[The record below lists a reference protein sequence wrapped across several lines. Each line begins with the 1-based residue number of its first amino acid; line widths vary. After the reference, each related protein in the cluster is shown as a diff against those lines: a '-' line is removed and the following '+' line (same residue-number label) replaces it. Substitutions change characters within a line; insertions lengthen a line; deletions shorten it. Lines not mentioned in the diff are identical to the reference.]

1 MVSLPAVNFVRKLP
15 KCEELQVYSPACE
28 KCKKLMNR
36 NLSSI
41 EQGDQKGKFSCPA
54 MVADPNRKKENSSSF
69 LKRTKPMRNSIGL
82 YWLPSFIFP
91 FKKCSPS
98 LAMERL
104 AHG

>member
-1 MVSLPAVNFVRKLP
+1 MVSLPAVSFVRKLP
-15 KCEELQVYSPACE
+15 RYEELQVCSPASE

-36 NLSSI
+36 HLSSI
-41 EQGDQKGKFSCPA
+41 EQGDQKGKLSCPA
-54 MVADPNRKKENSSSF
+54 MVAVPNRKKENSSSF

-91 FKKCSPS
+91 SKKCSS
-98 LAMERL
+98 LAMEGL